1 MNSVVGKA
9 RKGAASAC
17 NDRLNLVGRRKLL
30 NAREDVVNSIWGKHV
45 GIENKGIKRVEKRR
59 WGLTAFQEKACQGRA
74 FQTEAFRGK
83 ANVLQGT
90 AFSTPLPET
99 PLPDTLFP
107 NTLLPDTFSSHACPE
122 TALYTALLCR
132 SKSPH
137 TGHSTAHRNV
147 ELRIATPA
155 SLAIVNGH

>member
-1 MNSVVGKA
+1 MNRVVGKA
-9 RKGAASAC
+9 RKRAASAC

-30 NAREDVVNSIWGKHV
+30 NAREGVVNSIWGKHV

-107 NTLLPDTFSSHACPE
+107 NTLLPDTRSLKRVCILHFYVDQRDRILGTRQRIE
-122 TALYTALLCR
+122 TWSFVLR
-132 SKSPH
+132 RPH
-137 TGHSTAHRNV
+137 R
-147 ELRIATPA
+147 
-155 SLAIVNGH
+155 